1 VSKILSL
8 DFEYEHDY
16 TLIGIH
22 SSLEDY
28 RMAFFLNQS
37 LNLKLERHKEDLDF
51 EIYNCSFSLYDYEN
65 ISSMTN
71 WSLISNKYVNTEK
84 LENNNDNLFKDES
97 KTSYLIPEKKQ
108 VDFFIKIIGQINEKE
123 IHDILLKINN
133 TKKIITSYTI
143 NPYNLKSKDFLIF

>member
-1 VSKILSL
+1 MSKILSL

-16 TLIGIH
+16 NLIGIH

-28 RMAFFLNQS
+28 RMAFFLNRS
-37 LNLKLERHKEDLDF
+37 LGLKLERYKEDLDF
-51 EIYNCSFSLYDYEN
+51 EINNCSFSLFDYEDIN
-65 ISSMTN
+65 SMTY
-71 WSLISNKYVNTEK
+71 WSLISNKYVKTEEI
-84 LENNNDNLFKDES
+84 ENNNNNLFKDES

-108 VDFFIKIIGQINEKE
+108 VDFFIKISGQINEKKL
-123 IHDILLKINN
+123 HDILLKINN